1 MEENQFRTQFREL
14 SNAMLIEAIKQRA
27 EYQPL
32 AAKEMLEEAIDRKI
46 IPDDSDNEINIAIEK
61 SNSSQP
67 EIKNLQSVNDI
78 DGIRAFYY
86 AASGFFALGGV
97 LYLINIMESPL
108 TYIVV
113 SIFLFSIAYYI
124 FRIQRKRS
132 KQTEAWIKENKPKEK
147 KEIISAFFYIFLIFI
162 IRYFFNLI
170 FK

>member
-1 MEENQFRTQFREL
+1 MEENQFRAQFREL

-32 AAKEMLEEAIDRKI
+32 AAKAMLEEAIDRKI

-67 EIKNLQSVNDI
+67 KIKNLKRVNDI

-86 AASGFFALGGV
+86 SVSGFFAFGGV
-97 LYLINIMESPL
+97 LYLINIMEDPL
-108 TYIVV
+108 TFIVV
-113 SIFLFSIAYYI
+113 SIFLFSYAYYI

-132 KQTEAWIKENKPKEK
+132 KQTKEWIKENKPKEK
-147 KEIISAFFYIFLIFI
+147 KEIISAVWFTLILLIISFLKWI
-162 IRYFFNLI
+162 L
-170 FK
+170 K